1 MNPPALLRVFAFAL
15 PLSFG
20 TACQPIGGADPLD
33 RGRQPL
39 ATIATVPSF
48 NPHDEDRI
56 LQEHTLHT
64 AHESPE
70 GTATGTQTG
79 TTVTSEW

>member
-1 MNPPALLRVFAFAL
+1 MDSPALLRLAGFSFLV
-15 PLSFG
+15 SFG

-39 ATIATVPSF
+39 ATIATVPTF

-56 LQEHTLHT
+56 LQEHLLHR
-64 AHESPE
+64 AHESPQ
-70 GTATGTQTG
+70 GSTKGGNAG

>member
-1 MNPPALLRVFAFAL
+1 MNPPTLFRFAGPCLL
-15 PLSFG
+15 LSLG
-20 TACQPIGGADPLD
+20 PACQPIGGADPLD